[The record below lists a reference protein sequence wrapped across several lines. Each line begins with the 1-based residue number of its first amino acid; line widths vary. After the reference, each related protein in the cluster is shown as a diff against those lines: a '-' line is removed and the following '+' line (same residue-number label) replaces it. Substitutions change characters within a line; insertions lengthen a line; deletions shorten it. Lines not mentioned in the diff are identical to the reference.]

1 MPIMLIENMEIASSA
16 TEIAHAAETAD
27 AAATADAPEN
37 ADANE
42 AAHTTGIAATNE
54 TADDASKSTNNT
66 DSNGDSIDG
75 ANDATQSGQ
84 DAANTLWEAEHIEDT
99 GPTPVTVKFWRA
111 CGVFVRAVVN
121 EREETW
127 VIFCPECLAT
137 GNDDNGS
144 NCWQGM
150 TGLQR
155 HIVLYHPDSTSC
167 QGVEMPNG
175 MLNKKAVLYIR
186 EHCRLYDGQVH
197 PQRLQVIMDN
207 PQLMGRFFFPPMRSI
222 RHRKDELTKLI
233 DGKSGKANYD
243 PRIIRYTEPN
253 GQSCESAPRHAKRWS
268 RLTEFPT
275 VVKTEES
282 GSADWS
288 RLSCQR
294 CGGNCTNGGKK
305 YFKGVYGLH
314 VHLYASHA
322 FDEPAPSNDQ
332 SWEQFVDICCD
343 AVRVDPTTVRDE
355 RDVPKVPC
363 ATMTSLRPERMAGG
377 MFPNLRTGLAGQ
389 TNGAGEANGAGE
401 TDRDGETYGADET
414 DGADETGNAE
424 ETNGSPSK
432 RRRIGP

>member
-1 MPIMLIENMEIASSA
+1 MLIENMEIASSA

-54 TADDASKSTNNT
+54 TADDASDGT
-66 DSNGDSIDG
+66 GDSIDDP
-75 ANDATQSGQ
+75 NDATQSGQ
-84 DAANTLWEAEHIEDT
+84 DAAEIQWETERIEDA
-99 GPTPVTVKFWRA
+99 GPTPVTVKFSRA
-111 CGVFVRAVVN
+111 CGVFVRAVVQG
-121 EREETW
+121 REETW

-150 TGLQR
+150 TGLQK

-167 QGVEMPNG
+167 KGVETSNG
-175 MLNKKAVLYIR
+175 SLNKKAVLYIR
-186 EHCRLYDGQVH
+186 GHCRLYDGQVD

-207 PQLMGRFFFPPMRSI
+207 PQLMGRFFFPQMRSI

-233 DGKSGKANYD
+233 DGEKGKANYD
-243 PRIIRYTEPN
+243 PRIVRYTETN
-253 GQSCESAPRHAKRWS
+253 GERRASAPRHAKRWA
-268 RLTEFPT
+268 RLTDFPT
-275 VVKTEES
+275 VVKTESS
-282 GSADWS
+282 GTADWS
-288 RLSCQR
+288 RLSCKR

-322 FDEPAPSNDQ
+322 FDEPAPSSDQ
-332 SWEQFVDICCD
+332 SWEQFVDICCS

-355 RDVPKVPC
+355 PDVPKVPC

-401 TDRDGETYGADET
+401 TDSVTRRRRCRRDWQRQGEM